1 MRIPPKK
8 VPKLK
13 FCAAIFDMDG
23 VVADNMAYHTKA
35 WEKFLQKYSPG
46 LEIGDV
52 SSKYGMTNSD
62 LMSFVLSRKLTPD
75 EVERYGEEKEQYYRE
90 LYAADMAPLPG
101 LVDFL
106 RELKSAGMRTVVATS
121 APRSNADFLLGGLKI
136 RPFFDAVIH
145 AGHVTRGKPEPE
157 IYLTAASRV
166 GCRPDACVV
175 FEDAMAG
182 IEAGRRAAM
191 TVVGVATTF
200 PPEKLTGARLVIKDF
215 REVTVA
221 RLNELLVKK
230 DS

>member
-23 VVADNMAYHTKA
+23 VIADNMVYHTKA

-46 LEIGDV
+46 IEIGDV
-52 SSKYGMTNSD
+52 SSKYGMNNSD
-62 LMSFVLSRKLTPD
+62 LMSFVLSRKLTPP
-75 EVERYGEEKEQYYRE
+75 EVEHYGEEKEQYYRE
-90 LYAADMAPLPG
+90 LYAPDMAPLPG

-106 RELKSAGMRTVVATS
+106 RELKAAGMRAVVATS
-121 APRSNADFLLGGLKI
+121 APRSNAEFLLDGLKV
-136 RPFFDAVIH
+136 RPLFDAVIH
-145 AGHVTRGKPEPE
+145 AGHVTRGKPDPE

-175 FEDAMAG
+175 FEDAMTG

-191 TVVGVATTF
+191 TVIGVATTL
-200 PPEKLTGARLVIKDF
+200 PPEKLTGTRLVIKDF
-215 REVTVA
+215 REISVA
-221 RLNELLVKK
+221 RLNELLVR
-230 DS
+230 